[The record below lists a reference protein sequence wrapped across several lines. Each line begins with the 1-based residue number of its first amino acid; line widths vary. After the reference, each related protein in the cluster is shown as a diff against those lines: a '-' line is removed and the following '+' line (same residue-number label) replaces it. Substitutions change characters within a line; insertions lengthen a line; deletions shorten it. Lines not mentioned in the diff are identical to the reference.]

1 MELKFY
7 SHPPHSISHNILLQ
21 QTEAVVLPLSTRIMI
36 RLKALTGET
45 WTNARWWEQF
55 AAQST
60 VNKGGRSAPLAT
72 DNSREG
78 LRSPRRE
85 GWKHPN
91 PKKQLVIQQFL
102 LSDSITFPLSLSFF
116 LSASNQVLLP
126 VSLTFTL
133 KKKTQIVS
141 RWPFLE
147 VLLFGFIHTNTH
159 AHSHKI

>member
-7 SHPPHSISHNILLQ
+7 SYPPHSISHNILLQ

-60 VNKGGRSAPLAT
+60 VNEGRRRALLAA

-78 LRSPRRE
+78 LRGLRRE

-102 LSDSITFPLSLSFF
+102 LSDSITFPLSLSVV
-116 LSASNQVLLP
+116 LSASNQVLSVLSP
-126 VSLTFTL
+126 PFSR
-133 KKKTQIVS
+133 KKKKNRVS
-141 RWPFLE
+141 RWPWSASVWL
-147 VLLFGFIHTNTH
+147 
-159 AHSHKI
+159 HSHKHPCSLTKNVT